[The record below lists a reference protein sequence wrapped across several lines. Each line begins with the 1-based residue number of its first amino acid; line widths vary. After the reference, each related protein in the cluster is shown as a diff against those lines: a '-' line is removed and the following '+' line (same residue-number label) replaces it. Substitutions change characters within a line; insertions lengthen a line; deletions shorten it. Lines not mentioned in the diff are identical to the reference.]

1 MKDFRYTIYIITLK
15 LPPIR
20 PIRSLQDRIQEILRG
35 ELEMKRREFHYVRW
49 QASQAQ
55 MDLLKNL
62 ENPDYP
68 AEKEEKLMKIDKRL
82 NELLEEYV
90 AMSRY
95 RIPDE

>member
-1 MKDFRYTIYIITLK
+1 
-15 LPPIR
+15 
-20 PIRSLQDRIQEILRG
+20 
-35 ELEMKRREFHYVRW
+35 MKRREFHYVRW
-49 QASQAQ
+49 QASKAQ

-68 AEKEEKLMKIDKRL
+68 AEKEEKLMKIDQRL